1 MRDLTQHLTT
11 RADDN
16 HAPPVSSVPKEE
28 PILLS
33 FAEGCQALVR
43 FFALLRIKPHT
54 PLLVRAPVNS
64 FEFQP
69 CGRTPQVDYLLRLL
83 PAQKMKSF
91 PTPSNHRLRCGL
103 PGYLILF
110 APHTFVPQRQ
120 LSSRKSPSPL
130 VFLLISTHFTATL
143 GIPLSPPAL
152 KSCSSK
158 GLPELSPGLSPHA
171 YRTAYVLFTPS
182 NSD

>member
-16 HAPPVSSVPKEE
+16 HAPPVAALRRAMTFP
-28 PILLS
+28 PYPPL
-33 FAEGCQALVR
+33 CQALVR

-69 CGRTPQVDYLLRLL
+69 CGRTPQVEYLLRLL
-83 PAQKMKSF
+83 RHRSLMT
-91 PTPSNHRLRCGL
+91 PTPSIHRLQRGL

-110 APHTFVPQRQ
+110 APHAFAPQRQ
-120 LSSRKSPSPL
+120 LLSRKPPSPL

-143 GIPLSPPAL
+143 GIPLSSPVL
-152 KSCSSK
+152 KIGSFRCSSEVK
-158 GLPELSPGLSPHA
+158 PRDFTSDLLTRLHA
-171 YRTAYVLFTPS
+171 LYTQ
-182 NSD
+182 